1 MLREWKRGRED
12 ERRRESERER
22 ALLRVEKKEEKK
34 NGKGM
39 TMVKGRGTKVGV
51 VSPAKREWKG
61 VEREREERIPAE
73 SSSPRRLE

>member
-1 MLREWKRGRED
+1 M
-12 ERRRESERER
+12 
-22 ALLRVEKKEEKK
+22 EKKEEKK